1 MVMNEDGSKVAE
13 KQQEETKKMLSD
25 LKKLIEEKNELAKV
39 VEQEPRKVLVK
50 SYVEGTPTN
59 LSKLISQTIVNYA
72 YDTKGNTVPERTL
85 AVTLMVE
92 DIIPKK

>member
-13 KQQEETKKMLSD
+13 KQQEETKKMLAD

-72 YDTKGNTVPERTL
+72 YDTKGNTVPERML

-92 DIIPKK
+92 DIMPKK